1 MSLRDTLASAR
12 ARLTGESGPVGPSP
26 ASAGDESDAGHDPR
40 TAASRVTGGAHTE
53 HEGDQGSVTG
63 TGDTDVFVGRAAGL
77 DEGYAGETGAEARRD
92 AQRETQRGER

>member
-1 MSLRDTLASAR
+1 MSLRDTLARWR

-26 ASAGDESDAGHDPR
+26 SSAGDESDAGHDPR

-92 AQRETQRGER
+92 AERGER